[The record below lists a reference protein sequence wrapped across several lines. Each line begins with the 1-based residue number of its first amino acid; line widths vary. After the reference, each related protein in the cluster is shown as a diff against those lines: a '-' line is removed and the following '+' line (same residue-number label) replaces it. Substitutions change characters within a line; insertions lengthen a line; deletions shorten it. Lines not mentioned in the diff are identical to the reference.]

1 MNKITIDNELIE
13 SIKFYIKLSDS
24 YLNKNLD
31 IKKDKSKLLFYNQVL
46 KSRLVLIE
54 FLREIMYLI
63 KVLLL

>member
-31 IKKDKSKLLFYNQVL
+31 TKKDKSKLLFYNQVL

-54 FLREIMYLI
+54 FLREIMYDDS
-63 KVLLL
+63 

>member
-31 IKKDKSKLLFYNQVL
+31 TKKDKSKLLFYNQVL
-46 KSRLVLIE
+46 KARLVLIE
-54 FLREIMYLI
+54 FLREIMYDDS
-63 KVLLL
+63 

>member
-1 MNKITIDNELIE
+1 MNKIIIDNELIE

-24 YLNKNLD
+24 YLNKNQD

-54 FLREIMYLI
+54 FLREIMYDDS
-63 KVLLL
+63 

>member
-1 MNKITIDNELIE
+1 MNKITFDNELIE

-31 IKKDKSKLLFYNQVL
+31 TKKDKSKLLFYNQVL

-54 FLREIMYLI
+54 FLREIMYDDS
-63 KVLLL
+63 

>member
-31 IKKDKSKLLFYNQVL
+31 TKKDKSKLLFYNQVV

-54 FLREIMYLI
+54 FLREIMYDDS
-63 KVLLL
+63 

>member
-13 SIKFYIKLSDS
+13 SIKFYIKLSDN
-24 YLNKNLD
+24 YIEKNLD

-54 FLREIMYLI
+54 FLREIMYDDS
-63 KVLLL
+63 

>member
-24 YLNKNLD
+24 YIEKNQD
-31 IKKDKSKLLFYNQVL
+31 TKKDKSKLLFYNQVL

-54 FLREIMYLI
+54 FLREITYDDS
-63 KVLLL
+63 